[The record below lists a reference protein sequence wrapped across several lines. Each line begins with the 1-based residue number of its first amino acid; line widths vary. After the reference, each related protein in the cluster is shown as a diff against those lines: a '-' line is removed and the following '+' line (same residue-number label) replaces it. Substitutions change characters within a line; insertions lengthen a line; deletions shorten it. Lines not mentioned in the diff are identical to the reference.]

1 MILAFHHIYF
11 YRTLEMKKKIER
23 KRISSMYSHA
33 ATDGVERNGKENGVC
48 VTATPRQ
55 TAAAFSGA
63 VRASQD
69 I

>member
-1 MILAFHHIYF
+1 LAFHHIYF
-11 YRTLEMKKKIER
+11 YRTLEKKRRKKKDIQ
-23 KRISSMYSHA
+23 MYSHA